1 MLFIFVIRN
10 SQGKLS
16 DINVHTEYFES
27 CHQMAIEHRFFHEY
41 GEKTPP
47 QPPLAP
53 KLLSRNEPSSGGTP
67 TGMHLESAMQAND
80 MKAKFE
86 LALSGAKPNSSEP
99 SRTSSSG
106 KEAQVTHLSTCTP
119 ERLVDGSDFGGI
131 SVARSSEGCPPC
143 VEHRNVDKN
152 PADSSATRNSR

>member
-27 CHQMAIEHRFFHEY
+27 CQQMAIEHRFFHEY
-41 GEKTPP
+41 GEKIPP
-47 QPPLAP
+47 QPLLSP
-53 KLLSRNEPSSGGTP
+53 KLLSRDEPSSVGTP
-67 TGMHLESAMQAND
+67 TGMHLESAMQATS

-99 SRTSSSG
+99 SRTSASG
-106 KEAQVTHLSTCTP
+106 KEAKVTHRSTCTP
-119 ERLVDGSDFGGI
+119 ERLMDGSDFGGI
-131 SVARSSEGCPPC
+131 SVERSSKGHPTCE
-143 VEHRNVDKN
+143 EHRNVKNN
-152 PADSSATRNSR
+152 PADSSATRNAR